1 MGCYHRIKIL
11 SPHSLFFYYN
21 SIIFESFNLLQKSL
35 ITMMS
40 SKPANYSSALL
51 RSKNKSVKLPM
62 NIKSTIDL
70 NTDLGQARD
79 MAFFDSEAG
88 ETLLSS
94 VSSVNLP
101 CFVHDGV
108 PSEILTLAVK
118 AKAHHCTLGAHIAYP
133 DPMSLGYDALDIS
146 PESLKHWV
154 LVQLGALQALLKTEK
169 LDIEQVRPHG
179 ALYLA
184 MFENEAIAKAVVEA
198 VQTFDVWLPIIM
210 PAGAITE
217 KLMRETNAII
227 SPEYLLG
234 RRYNASG
241 LLELGGATA
250 SSSGGRNAQPE
261 WLNGSATVEQIKQ
274 LLTKKSVTSVSGTEL
289 THAFK
294 TLHISPAMPEVNWVA
309 EKVQELA
316 DTLVPLALVGIAESG
331 WVQAFN
337 DRREEAGDGKLLW
350 EDY

>member
-1 MGCYHRIKIL
+1 M
-11 SPHSLFFYYN
+11 
-21 SIIFESFNLLQKSL
+21 
-35 ITMMS
+35 TS
-40 SKPANYSSALL
+40 SKFGSDSSALL

-79 MAFFDSEAG
+79 AAFFASEAG

-101 CFVHDGV
+101 CFVHDGI
-108 PSEILTLAVK
+108 PSEVLALAVK

-133 DPMSLGYDALDIS
+133 DPMSLGYDKQALS
-146 PESLKHWV
+146 LEALKHWI
-154 LVQLGALQALLKTEK
+154 LVQLGALQALLKIEQ

-184 MFENEAIAKAVVEA
+184 MFEDEAVAKAVIEA
-198 VQTFDVWLPIIM
+198 VQTFDIWLPIIM
-210 PAGAITE
+210 PAGAMTE
-217 KLMRETNAII
+217 KLMRETNAVI

-234 RRYNASG
+234 RRYQASG
-241 LLELGGATA
+241 LLELSGATTA
-250 SSSGGRNAQPE
+250 NTGGRNPQSE
-261 WLNGSATVEQIKQ
+261 WLNGSATAEQIKQ
-274 LLTKKSVTSVSGTEL
+274 LITQKSITTVSGTVL
-289 THAFK
+289 PYSFK
-294 TLHISPAMPEVNWVA
+294 TVHISPAMPEANWVA
-309 EKVQELA
+309 DKVQELA

>member
-1 MGCYHRIKIL
+1 M
-11 SPHSLFFYYN
+11 SL
-21 SIIFESFNLLQKSL
+21 
-35 ITMMS
+35 
-40 SKPANYSSALL
+40 SKPAHYSSALL

-79 MAFFDSEAG
+79 NAFFESEAG

-101 CFVHDGV
+101 CFVHDGL
-108 PSEILTLAVK
+108 PADILTLAVK

-133 DPMSLGYDALDIS
+133 DPASLGYDTMLIEPDALKQWI
-146 PESLKHWV
+146 
-154 LVQLGALQALLKTEK
+154 LVQLGALQALLKTAQ

-184 MFENEAIAKAVVEA
+184 MFENETIAKAVVEA
-198 VQTFDVWLPIIM
+198 VQSFDVWLPIIL
-210 PAGAITE
+210 PACAMTE
-217 KLMRETNAII
+217 KLQRETNAII

-234 RRYNASG
+234 RRYQASG
-241 LLELGGATA
+241 LLELGGGRQGGSA
-250 SSSGGRNAQPE
+250 SD
-261 WLNGSATVEQIKQ
+261 WLNGSAMAEQVKQ
-274 LLTKKSVTSVSGTEL
+274 LLTKKSMTSVSGTEI
-289 THAFK
+289 TYAFK
-294 TLHISPAMPEVNWVA
+294 TLHISPAMPEPNWVA
-309 EKVQELA
+309 EKVQEFA

-337 DRREEAGDGKLLW
+337 DRREEADDGKRLW